1 MMPGRTLQIRMTPEL
16 TARLDAVATGLNIR
30 PATLGRA
37 ALVAWLDSIEQDGI
51 QLHIPHYAYKA
62 IPGSTEIGQ

>member
-1 MMPGRTLQIRMTPEL
+1 MPERTS
-16 TARLDAVATGLNIR
+16 RLDAVATGLKIR

-51 QLHIPHYAYKA
+51 QLHIPHYVYEA
-62 IPGSTEIGQ
+62 IPGSTEIG

>member
-16 TARLDAVATGLNIR
+16 TARLDAVAADLNNR

-37 ALVAWLDSIEQDGI
+37 ALLAWLDSIEQDGI
-51 QLHIPHYAYKA
+51 QLHIPHYAYEA
-62 IPGSTEIGQ
+62 IPGSPEIHQ